1 METFTMQNARVK
13 HKQYI
18 GGQWVDSDGG
28 DWWPVHSPATGE
40 VLAEVPL
47 GSAADV
53 DRAAA
58 AAQRARKVMMNMTV
72 FERSKLLTAIADQI
86 EQAREEI
93 ARDLAQEQGKPYQ
106 REALGEVD
114 AGIAMWRDAAEIIKL
129 LGTEVLPSSDPAKR
143 IYTIRQPRG
152 VYGVITPWNFPFT
165 IPTEYL
171 CAGLAAGNTIVWKP
185 SEFTPLSAIHLVRCC
200 ERAGLPA
207 GALNLVIGDGATVGH
222 AIASHSDINAIGLTG
237 SPDTGDK
244 VARAA
249 GAKAMLLELGGN
261 GPTIIMD
268 DADLEL
274 AIERTAYGCF
284 ANAGQI
290 CDSTERVLVHEKVHD
305 QVIEGLLRASKTVR
319 LGASL
324 DPATTMGPLN
334 NQHTA
339 RKVDRHVNDAREKG
353 AEILVG
359 GGRAQNFPTDLY
371 YQPTVIDRVTPDMLL
386 NREET
391 FGPVAPVITFSDMEE
406 AIAITNDNELG
417 LVAGVF
423 TQSMERAIYMAE
435 QIEAGIVNIN
445 EVCTYWQPHTPFG
458 GYSTKRS
465 GVGRL
470 GGKYTIEEMSQI
482 KTLVMDVHGRTQRG

>member
-1 METFTMQNARVK
+1 MENTIQK
-13 HKQYI
+13 HQQYI
-18 GGQWVDSDGG
+18 NGKWVDSTGS
-28 DWWPVHSPATGE
+28 DWWTVKSPATGD

-47 GSAADV
+47 GSAEDV
-53 DRAAA
+53 DRAVE
-58 AAQRARKVMMNMTV
+58 AAQKARRVMADMNV
-72 FERSKLLTAIADQI
+72 FDRSKLLMAIADEI
-86 EQAREEI
+86 EKAREEI
-93 ARDLAQEQGKPYQ
+93 AHDLAQEQGKPYQ
-106 REALGEVD
+106 AEALGEID
-114 AGIAMWRDAAEIIKL
+114 AGIAMWRDAAEIIKH
-129 LGTEVLPSSDPAKR
+129 LGSEVLPSTDSAKR
-143 IYTIRQPRG
+143 IHTIRQPMG

-185 SEFTPLSAIHLVRCC
+185 SEFTPLSAIHMLHCC
-200 ERAGLPA
+200 ERAGLPP
-207 GALNLVIGDGATVGH
+207 GVLNLVIGDGQTVGH
-222 AIASHSDINAIGLTG
+222 AISSHDGITAIGLTG
-237 SPDTGDK
+237 SADTGDK

-249 GAKAMLLELGGN
+249 GAKPMLLELGGN

-274 AIERTAYGCF
+274 AIQRTAYGCF

-290 CDSTERVLVHEKVHD
+290 CDSTERILVHEKVHT
-305 QVIEGLLRASKTVR
+305 QVIEGLLRASENVQ
-319 LGASL
+319 LGLSL
-324 DPATTMGPLN
+324 DPKTTMGPLN

-339 RKVDRHVNDAREKG
+339 KKVDRHLSDARAKG

-359 GGRAQNFPTDLY
+359 GGRAESFPTDLF
-371 YQPTVIDRVTPDMLL
+371 YQPTIIDRVSPDMLL

-391 FGPVAPVITFSDMEE
+391 FGPVAPVLTFSDMEE
-406 AIAITNDNELG
+406 AIAMTNDNDFG

-423 TQSMERAIYMAE
+423 TQSMERAYYMAE
-435 QIEAGIVNIN
+435 QIETGIVNIN

-458 GYSTKRS
+458 GFSTRRS

-482 KTLVMDVHGRTQRG
+482 KTLVFDVHGRNGPR

>member
-1 METFTMQNARVK
+1 MPK

-18 GGQWVDSDGG
+18 GGQWVDSTGN
-28 DWWPVHSPATGE
+28 DWWSVGSPATGE
-40 VLAEVPL
+40 HLAEVPL
-47 GSAADV
+47 GTSDDV
-53 DRAAA
+53 DHAVQ
-58 AAQRARKVMMNMTV
+58 AAQKARPEMAKMTV
-72 FERSKLLTAIADQI
+72 FERSKLLFAIADAI
-86 EQAREEI
+86 AAERESI
-93 ARDLAQEQGKPYQ
+93 ARDLALEQGKPYEQ
-106 REALGEVD
+106 EALIEVD
-114 AGIAMWRDAAEIIKL
+114 VAVDMWRDAAEIIKH
-129 LGTEVLPSSDPAKR
+129 LGTEVLPSTDPAKR

-152 VYGVITPWNFPFT
+152 VYGVITPWNFPAT

-185 SEFTPLSAIHLVRCC
+185 SEFTPLTAIHLVRCC

-207 GALNLVIGDGATVGH
+207 GALNLVIGDGPTVGN
-222 AIASHSDINAIGLTG
+222 AIASHPDVNAIGLTG
-237 SPDTGDK
+237 SPETGDK

-261 GPTIIMD
+261 GPTIIME
-268 DADLEL
+268 DADLDL
-274 AIERTAYGCF
+274 AIQRTTMGCF

-290 CDSTERVLVHEKVHD
+290 CDSTERILVHEKVHD
-305 QVIEGLLRASKTVR
+305 QVIEGLLKATQTVR
-319 LGASL
+319 LGLPFDA
-324 DPATTMGPLN
+324 ATTMGPLN

-339 RKVDRHVNDAREKG
+339 EKVDRHLQDARNKG

-359 GGRAQNFPTDLY
+359 GSRAEDFPTNLY
-371 YQPTVIDRVTPDMLL
+371 YQPTVIDGVSTDMLL

-391 FGPVAPVITFSDMEE
+391 FGPVAPVLTFSDMDE
-406 AIAITNDNELG
+406 AIAMTNDNDLG
-417 LVAGVF
+417 LVAGIF
-423 TQSMERAIYMAE
+423 TQSMEKAIYMAE
-435 QIEAGIVNIN
+435 QIETGIVNIN

-482 KTLVMDVHGRTQRG
+482 KTIVLDVVGNNQHL